1 MDASYV
7 QDIIL
12 NIRNY
17 GHYKEDGHY
26 EESMMLKY
34 WLASKTQ

>member
-1 MDASYV
+1 MDAGYV

-12 NIRNY
+12 NICNY
-17 GHYKEDGHY
+17 RHYKEDGYY

-34 WLASKTQ
+34 WLASKSQ